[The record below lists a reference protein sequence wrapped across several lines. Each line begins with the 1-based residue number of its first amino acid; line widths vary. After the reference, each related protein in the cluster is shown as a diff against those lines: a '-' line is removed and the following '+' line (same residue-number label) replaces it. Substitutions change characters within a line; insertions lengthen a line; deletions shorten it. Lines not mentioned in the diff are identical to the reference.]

1 VNLPAVGHD
10 NECQTVPSALPS
22 HANRVLIQRVVGGVE
37 HTGFADSQ
45 SGRKKQIQE
54 SEIPESDEAAQ

>member
-1 VNLPAVGHD
+1 
-10 NECQTVPSALPS
+10 
-22 HANRVLIQRVVGGVE
+22 VLIQRVVGGVE

-54 SEIPESDEAAQ
+54 SEIPESDESAE